1 MNTISQCWTTATAMM
16 IAILII
22 FEMIG
27 PVVQILFGSAIF
39 DELGQIKWCEW
50 HIMLLKKLKAG
61 AWAFSK

>member
-1 MNTISQCWTTATAMM
+1 MM